1 MIKTKN
7 YEFWFLTGSQD
18 LYGDECL
25 RIVANQSQKIV
36 EALNASGKFQYPIVW
51 KPTLI
56 DSVSIRETLAA
67 ANASADVA
75 GCIVWMHTFSPAKM
89 WIRGFNEY
97 RKPLCHLH
105 TQFNRDI
112 PFDTIDM
119 DFMNQNQSA
128 HGDREFSHILT
139 RMDVPR
145 KVISGHWSN
154 PAIQERI
161 ADWMRTAIGV
171 LESRYLRIL
180 RVGDNMRDVA
190 VTEGNKVTTQ
200 AKLGWSVD
208 YYGIGDLVEE
218 INQVTDEEADA
229 LIEEYKNS
237 YTVVTDDIAAIKE
250 QAKYEIA
257 LERFLNIT
265 ESTAF
270 TTNFQDLHGLKQLPG
285 LSAQRLMAKGYG
297 FGAEG
302 DWKTAALTRA
312 MKIMSENDSTAFME
326 DYTYNLVKGEE
337 AILGAHMLEVCPT
350 IADGEIKLDV
360 QPLGI
365 GDREPPAR
373 LIFNS
378 KAGEAICVSLVDLG
392 NRLRLI
398 CAEVE
403 CISTPE
409 PMPKLPV
416 ASAMWKPY
424 PDFKNGVKAWLLAGG
439 AHHSVL
445 SYTLT
450 KEHIIDFARMAGIE
464 CVVIGKDTNISDF
477 ELKLMLGDAAWH

>member
-1 MIKTKN
+1 MSN
-7 YEFWFLTGSQD
+7 VWFITGSQH
-18 LYGDECL
+18 LYGDETL
-25 RIVANQSQKIV
+25 RQVAEDSAVIAAHLNGKIGAEV
-36 EALNASGKFQYPIVW
+36 ICTPVVTTAPEITAVMRQ
-51 KPTLI
+51 
-56 DSVSIRETLAA
+56 
-67 ANASADVA
+67 ANADEN
-75 GCIVWMHTFSPAKM
+75 CIGVITWMHTFSPSKM
-89 WIRGFNEY
+89 WIDGLKTIQ
-97 RKPLCHLH
+97 KPVLH
-105 TQFNRDI
+105 FSTQFNVAL
-112 PFDTIDM
+112 PYSEIDM
-119 DFMNQNQSA
+119 DFMNLNQSA
-128 HGDREFSHILT
+128 HGDREHSHIFAF
-139 RMDVPR
+139 MR
-145 KVISGHWSN
+145 KSRKEVVGHWQDEE
-154 PAIQERI
+154 AIAEI
-161 ADWMRTAIGV
+161 KTWVSAAKAFCNG
-171 LESRYLRIL
+171 SSL
-180 RVGDNMRDVA
+180 RVCRFGDNMRDVA
-190 VTEGNKVTTQ
+190 VTEGNKVAVQ
-200 AKLGWSVD
+200 NKLGWSVD

-218 INQVTDEEADA
+218 INKVTDEEADA
-229 LIEEYKNS
+229 LINEYKNT
-237 YTVVTDDIAAIKE
+237 YTVVTDDLPAIKE

-257 LERFLNIT
+257 LERFLNKT
-265 ESTAF
+265 DSTAF

-312 MKIMSENDSTAFME
+312 MKIMSENTETAFME

-350 IADGEIKLDV
+350 IADGEIRLDV

-373 LIFNS
+373 LIFGA
-378 KAGEAICVSLVDLG
+378 KAGEAIAVSLVDLG
-392 NRLRLI
+392 DRLRLI

-403 CISTPE
+403 CIKAAE

-464 CVVIGKDTNISDF
+464 CVVIGKDTNMADF
-477 ELKLMLGDAAWH
+477 ELKLMLGDAAWK

>member
-1 MIKTKN
+1 MSN
-7 YEFWFLTGSQD
+7 VWFITGSQH
-18 LYGDECL
+18 LYGDDAL
-25 RIVANQSQKIV
+25 KSVAADSKIIA
-36 EALNASGKFQYPIVW
+36 EYLNGRVGADVICTPVVTTAPEITDVMRK
-51 KPTLI
+51 
-56 DSVSIRETLAA
+56 
-67 ANASADVA
+67 ANADDDCV
-75 GCIVWMHTFSPAKM
+75 GVITWMHTFSPSKM
-89 WIRGFNEY
+89 WIDGLKTIS
-97 RKPLCHLH
+97 KPVLH
-105 TQFNRDI
+105 FSTQFNEAL
-112 PFDTIDM
+112 PYSEIDM
-119 DFMNQNQSA
+119 DFMNLNQSA
-128 HGDREFSHILT
+128 HGDREHSHIYAL
-139 RMDVPR
+139 MR
-145 KVISGHWSN
+145 KSRKEVVGHWQDED
-154 PAIQERI
+154 AIEEI
-161 ADWMRTAIGV
+161 RTWVSAAKAFAHG
-171 LESRYLRIL
+171 SKL
-180 RVGDNMRDVA
+180 RVCRFGDNMRDVA
-190 VTEGNKVTTQ
+190 VTEGNKVMTQ
-200 AKLGWSVD
+200 TKLGWSVD

-218 INQVTDEEADA
+218 INKVTDEEADT
-229 LIEEYKNS
+229 LVKQYKAT
-237 YTVVTDDIAAIKE
+237 YTVITDDMVAVKE

-257 LERFLNIT
+257 LERFLAKT
-265 ESTAF
+265 ECDAF

-285 LSAQRLMAKGYG
+285 LSAQRMMAKGYG

-302 DWKTAALTRA
+302 DWKTAALTKV

-326 DYTYNLVKGEE
+326 DYTYHLVKGEE

-373 LIFNS
+373 LIFNA
-378 KAGEAICVSLVDLG
+378 KAGNAIAVSLVDLG

-445 SYTLT
+445 SYSLT

-464 CVVIGKDTNISDF
+464 CIVIGKGTNISDLEF
-477 ELKLMLGDAAWH
+477 KLMLGDAAWK

>member
-1 MIKTKN
+1 MSN
-7 YEFWFLTGSQD
+7 VWFITGSQH
-18 LYGDECL
+18 LYGDDAL
-25 RIVANQSQKIV
+25 RQVAADSAVIA
-36 EALNASGKFQYPIVW
+36 EHLNGRIGAEVICTPVVTTASEITDVMRK
-51 KPTLI
+51 
-56 DSVSIRETLAA
+56 
-67 ANASADVA
+67 ANADEE
-75 GCIVWMHTFSPAKM
+75 CIGVITWMHTFSPSKM
-89 WIRGFNEY
+89 WIDGLKTIS
-97 RKPLCHLH
+97 KPILH
-105 TQFNRDI
+105 FSTQFNEAL
-112 PFDTIDM
+112 PYSEIDM
-119 DFMNQNQSA
+119 DFMNLNQSA
-128 HGDREFSHILT
+128 HGDREHSHLYAL
-139 RMDVPR
+139 MR
-145 KVISGHWSN
+145 KSRKEVVGHWQDEE
-154 PAIQERI
+154 AIKEI
-161 ADWMRTAIGV
+161 RTWVSAAKAFAAG
-171 LESRYLRIL
+171 STL
-180 RVGDNMRDVA
+180 RVVRFGDNMRDVA
-190 VTEGNKVTTQ
+190 VTDGNKVTAQ

-218 INQVTDEEADA
+218 IEMVTDEEADA
-229 LIEEYKNS
+229 LVEEYKS
-237 YTVVTDDIAAIKE
+237 AYSVVTDDIAAIKE

-257 LERFLNIT
+257 LERFLKNT

-326 DYTYNLVKGEE
+326 DYTYNLTKGNE

-350 IADGEIKLDV
+350 IAEGEIKLDV

-365 GDREPPAR
+365 GGKEPPAR
-373 LIFNS
+373 LIFNA
-378 KAGEAICVSLVDLG
+378 KAGDAICVSLVDLG

-409 PMPKLPV
+409 QMPKLPV

-464 CVVIGKDTNISDF
+464 CVVIGKDTNVSDF
-477 ELKLMLGDAAWH
+477 ELKLMFGDAAWK

>member
-1 MIKTKN
+1 MSN
-7 YEFWFLTGSQD
+7 VWFITGSQH
-18 LYGDECL
+18 LYGDEAL
-25 RIVANQSQKIV
+25 RQVAADSAVIA
-36 EALNASGKFQYPIVW
+36 EHLNGRIGAEVICTPVVTTASEITDVMRK
-51 KPTLI
+51 
-56 DSVSIRETLAA
+56 
-67 ANASADVA
+67 ANADDE
-75 GCIVWMHTFSPAKM
+75 CIGVITWMHTFSPSKM
-89 WIRGFNEY
+89 WIDGLKTIS
-97 RKPLCHLH
+97 KPILH
-105 TQFNRDI
+105 FSTQFNEAL
-112 PFDTIDM
+112 PYSEIDM
-119 DFMNQNQSA
+119 DFMNLNQSA
-128 HGDREFSHILT
+128 HGDREHSHLYAL
-139 RMDVPR
+139 MR
-145 KVISGHWSN
+145 KSRKEVVGHWQDEE
-154 PAIQERI
+154 AIEEI
-161 ADWMRTAIGV
+161 RTWVSAAKAFAAG
-171 LESRYLRIL
+171 STL
-180 RVGDNMRDVA
+180 RVVRFGDNMRDVA
-190 VTEGNKVTTQ
+190 VTDGNKVTAQ

-218 INQVTDEEADA
+218 IEKVTDEEAEA
-229 LIEEYKNS
+229 LVEEYKS
-237 YTVVTDDIAAIKE
+237 AYSVVTDDIAAIKE

-257 LERFLNIT
+257 LERFLKNT

-312 MKIMSENDSTAFME
+312 MKIMSENNSTAFME
-326 DYTYNLVKGEE
+326 DYTYNLTKDNE

-350 IADGEIKLDV
+350 IAEGEIKLDV

-365 GDREPPAR
+365 GGKEPPAR
-373 LIFNS
+373 LIFNA

-409 PMPKLPV
+409 PMPNLPV

-424 PDFKNGVKAWLLAGG
+424 PDFKNGVKAWLLSGG

-445 SYTLT
+445 SYTLK

-477 ELKLMLGDAAWH
+477 ELRLMLGDAAWH

>member
-1 MIKTKN
+1 MSN
-7 YEFWFLTGSQD
+7 VWFITGSQH
-18 LYGDECL
+18 LYGDEAL
-25 RIVANQSQKIV
+25 RQVAADSAVIA
-36 EALNASGKFQYPIVW
+36 EHLNSRIGAEVICTPVVTTASEITDVMRK
-51 KPTLI
+51 
-56 DSVSIRETLAA
+56 
-67 ANASADVA
+67 ANADEE
-75 GCIVWMHTFSPAKM
+75 CIGVITWMHTFSPSKM
-89 WIRGFNEY
+89 WIDGLKTIS
-97 RKPLCHLH
+97 KPILH
-105 TQFNRDI
+105 FSTQFNEAL
-112 PFDTIDM
+112 PYSEIDM
-119 DFMNQNQSA
+119 DFMNLNQSA
-128 HGDREFSHILT
+128 HGDREHSHLYAL
-139 RMDVPR
+139 MR
-145 KVISGHWSN
+145 KSRKEVVGHWQDEE
-154 PAIQERI
+154 AIKEI
-161 ADWMRTAIGV
+161 RTWVSAAKAFAAG
-171 LESRYLRIL
+171 STL
-180 RVGDNMRDVA
+180 RVVRFGDNMRDVA
-190 VTEGNKVTTQ
+190 VTDGNKVTAQ

-218 INQVTDEEADA
+218 IEMVTDEEADA
-229 LIEEYKNS
+229 LVEEYKS
-237 YTVVTDDIAAIKE
+237 AYSVVTDDIAAIKE

-257 LERFLNIT
+257 LERFLKNT

-326 DYTYNLVKGEE
+326 DYTYNLTKGNE

-350 IADGEIKLDV
+350 IAEGEIKLDV

-365 GDREPPAR
+365 GGKEPPAR
-373 LIFNS
+373 LIFNA
-378 KAGEAICVSLVDLG
+378 KAGDAICVSLVDLG

-409 PMPKLPV
+409 QMPKLPV

-464 CVVIGKDTNISDF
+464 CVVIGKDTNVSDF
-477 ELKLMLGDAAWH
+477 ELKLMFGDAAWK

>member
-1 MIKTKN
+1 MSN
-7 YEFWFLTGSQD
+7 VWFITGSQH
-18 LYGDECL
+18 LYGDEAL
-25 RIVANQSQKIV
+25 RQVAADSAVIA
-36 EALNASGKFQYPIVW
+36 EHLNGRIGAEVICTPVVTTAPEITDVMRK
-51 KPTLI
+51 
-56 DSVSIRETLAA
+56 
-67 ANASADVA
+67 ANADED
-75 GCIVWMHTFSPAKM
+75 CIGVITWMHTFSPSKM
-89 WIRGFNEY
+89 WIDGLKTIS
-97 RKPLCHLH
+97 KPILH
-105 TQFNRDI
+105 FSTQFNEAL
-112 PFDTIDM
+112 PYSAIDM
-119 DFMNQNQSA
+119 DFMNLNQSA
-128 HGDREFSHILT
+128 HGDREHSHLYAL
-139 RMDVPR
+139 MR
-145 KVISGHWSN
+145 KSRKEVVGHWQDEE
-154 PAIQERI
+154 AIDEI
-161 ADWMRTAIGV
+161 KTWVSAAKAFAAGNT
-171 LESRYLRIL
+171 L
-180 RVGDNMRDVA
+180 RVVRFGDNMRDVA

-218 INQVTDEEADA
+218 INKVTDEEADA
-229 LIEEYKNS
+229 LVEEYKNA
-237 YTVVTDDIAAIKE
+237 YTVVTDDFAAIKE

-257 LERFLNIT
+257 LERFLNKT

-312 MKIMSENDSTAFME
+312 MKLMSENDSTAFME

-350 IADGEIKLDV
+350 IAEGEIKLDV

-403 CISTPE
+403 CITTPE
-409 PMPKLPV
+409 PMPNLPV

-445 SYTLT
+445 SYSLT

-464 CVVIGKDTNISDF
+464 CVVIGKDTNVSDF
-477 ELKLMLGDAAWH
+477 ELKLMLGDAAWN

>member
-1 MIKTKN
+1 MSN
-7 YEFWFLTGSQD
+7 VWFITGSQH
-18 LYGDECL
+18 LYGDETL
-25 RIVANQSQKIV
+25 RQVAADSKIIA
-36 EALNASGKFQYPIVW
+36 EYLNGKIGADVICTPVVTTAPEISDVMR
-51 KPTLI
+51 K
-56 DSVSIRETLAA
+56 
-67 ANASADVA
+67 ANADDE
-75 GCIVWMHTFSPAKM
+75 CIGVITWMHTFSPSKM
-89 WIRGFNEY
+89 WIDGLKTIA
-97 RKPLCHLH
+97 KPVLH
-105 TQFNRDI
+105 FSTQFNEAL
-112 PFDTIDM
+112 PYSAIDM
-119 DFMNQNQSA
+119 DFMNLNQSA
-128 HGDREFSHILT
+128 HGDREHSHIYAL
-139 RMDVPR
+139 MR
-145 KVISGHWSN
+145 KSRKEVVGHWQDEE
-154 PAIQERI
+154 AINEI
-161 ADWMRTAIGV
+161 KTWVSAAKAFADGNK
-171 LESRYLRIL
+171 L
-180 RVGDNMRDVA
+180 RVIRFGDNMRDVA
-190 VTEGNKVTTQ
+190 VTDGNKVTTQ

-218 INQVTDEEADA
+218 IDKVTDEEAEKLVD
-229 LIEEYKNS
+229 EYKNT
-237 YTVVTDDIAAIKE
+237 YTVVTDDYAAIKE

-257 LERFLNIT
+257 LEHFLNKT
-265 ESTAF
+265 DSTAF

-312 MKIMSENDSTAFME
+312 MKIMSGNDSTAFME

-373 LIFNS
+373 LIFNA
-378 KAGEAICVSLVDLG
+378 KAGEAIAVSLVDLG

-409 PMPKLPV
+409 PMPNLPV

-464 CVVIGKDTNISDF
+464 CIVIGKDTNIADF
-477 ELKLMLGDAAWH
+477 ELKLMLGDAAWS

>member
-1 MIKTKN
+1 MSN
-7 YEFWFLTGSQD
+7 VWFITGSQH
-18 LYGDECL
+18 LYGDDALKQVAADSAVIAEHL
-25 RIVANQSQKIV
+25 NGRIGTDVICTPVVTTSAEITDVMRK
-36 EALNASGKFQYPIVW
+36 
-51 KPTLI
+51 
-56 DSVSIRETLAA
+56 
-67 ANASADVA
+67 ANADED
-75 GCIVWMHTFSPAKM
+75 CIGVITWMHTFSPSKM
-89 WIRGFNEY
+89 WIDGLKTIT
-97 RKPLCHLH
+97 KPILH
-105 TQFNRDI
+105 FSTQFNEAL
-112 PFDTIDM
+112 PYAEIDM
-119 DFMNQNQSA
+119 DFMNLNQSA
-128 HGDREFSHILT
+128 HGDREHSHLYAL
-139 RMDVPR
+139 MR
-145 KVISGHWSN
+145 KSRKEVIGHWQDEE
-154 PAIQERI
+154 AISEI
-161 ADWMRTAIGV
+161 KTWVAAAKAFAAGNT
-171 LESRYLRIL
+171 L
-180 RVGDNMRDVA
+180 RVVRFGDNMRDVA
-190 VTEGNKVTTQ
+190 VTDGNKVTTQ

-218 INQVTDEEADA
+218 INNVTDEEADA
-229 LIEEYKNS
+229 LVEEYKNA
-237 YTVVTDDIAAIKE
+237 YTVITDDYAAIKE

-257 LERFLNIT
+257 LERFLDKT

-350 IADGEIKLDV
+350 IADGEVKLDV

-365 GDREPPAR
+365 GGKEPPAR

-403 CISTPE
+403 CITTPE
-409 PMPKLPV
+409 PMPNLPV

-424 PDFKNGVKAWLLAGG
+424 PDFKSGVKAWLLAGG

-477 ELKLMLGDAAWH
+477 ELKLMLGDVAWK

>member
-1 MIKTKN
+1 MSN
-7 YEFWFLTGSQD
+7 VWFITGSQH
-18 LYGDECL
+18 LYGDEAL
-25 RIVANQSQKIV
+25 KQVAADSAVIAEHLNGRIGAEVICTPV
-36 EALNASGKFQYPIVW
+36 VTTASEITDVMRK
-51 KPTLI
+51 
-56 DSVSIRETLAA
+56 
-67 ANASADVA
+67 ANADDE
-75 GCIVWMHTFSPAKM
+75 CIGVITWMHTFSPSKM
-89 WIRGFNEY
+89 WIDGLKTIS
-97 RKPLCHLH
+97 KPILH
-105 TQFNRDI
+105 FSTQFNEAL
-112 PFDTIDM
+112 PYAEIDM
-119 DFMNQNQSA
+119 DFMNLNQSA
-128 HGDREFSHILT
+128 HGDREHSHLYAL
-139 RMDVPR
+139 MR
-145 KVISGHWSN
+145 KNRKEVVGHWQDEEAIAEIRTWVSAAKAFAASN
-154 PAIQERI
+154 
-161 ADWMRTAIGV
+161 T
-171 LESRYLRIL
+171 L
-180 RVGDNMRDVA
+180 RVIRFGDNMRNVA
-190 VTEGNKVTTQ
+190 VTDGNKVTTQ

-218 INQVTDEEADA
+218 INNVTDEEADA
-229 LIEEYKNS
+229 LVEEYKNT
-237 YTVVTDDIAAIKE
+237 YTVVTDDIDAIKE

-257 LERFLNIT
+257 LERFLNKT

-270 TTNFQDLHGLKQLPG
+270 TTNFEDLHGLKQLPG

-350 IADGEIKLDV
+350 IAEGEIKLDV

-365 GDREPPAR
+365 GDKEPPAR

-403 CISTPE
+403 CITTPE
-409 PMPKLPV
+409 SMPNLPV

-450 KEHIIDFARMAGIE
+450 KEHIIDFARMAEIE
-464 CVVIGKDTNISDF
+464 CVVIGKDTNVSDF
-477 ELKLMLGDAAWH
+477 ELKLMLGDAAWK

>member
-1 MIKTKN
+1 MSN
-7 YEFWFLTGSQD
+7 VWFITGSQH
-18 LYGDECL
+18 LYGDETL
-25 RIVANQSQKIV
+25 KQVASDSAIIAEHLNGRIGADVICTPVVTTAPEITDVMRK
-36 EALNASGKFQYPIVW
+36 
-51 KPTLI
+51 
-56 DSVSIRETLAA
+56 
-67 ANASADVA
+67 ANADED
-75 GCIVWMHTFSPAKM
+75 CIGVITWMHTFSPSKM
-89 WIRGFNEY
+89 WIDGLKTIT
-97 RKPLCHLH
+97 KPILH
-105 TQFNRDI
+105 FSTQFNEAL
-112 PFDTIDM
+112 PYSAIDM
-119 DFMNQNQSA
+119 DFMNLNQSA
-128 HGDREFSHILT
+128 HGDREHSHLYAL
-139 RMDVPR
+139 MR
-145 KVISGHWSN
+145 KSRKEVVGHWQDEE
-154 PAIQERI
+154 AIEEI
-161 ADWMRTAIGV
+161 RTWVSAAKAFAAGNT
-171 LESRYLRIL
+171 L
-180 RVGDNMRDVA
+180 RVVRFGDNMRDVA

-218 INQVTDEEADA
+218 INKVTDEEADA

-257 LERFLNIT
+257 LERFLNKT

-409 PMPKLPV
+409 PMPNLPV

-464 CVVIGKDTNISDF
+464 CVVIGKDTNVSDF
-477 ELKLMLGDAAWH
+477 ELRLMLGDAAWQ